1 MRQARRRGAAA
12 VLVALVASGAAWAWD
27 GENAYGP
34 GQHADRY
41 GRPFEFQ
48 TDDGQAVPGGVKVQ
62 PNGYGPGVGIDEYG
76 RPVRAVDPATG
87 QELEPF
93 SIDDA
98 PD

>member
-1 MRQARRRGAAA
+1 MKRWGAVFLALFSGV
-12 VLVALVASGAAWAWD
+12 VLAWE
-27 GENAYGP
+27 GQNTYGP

-87 QELEPF
+87 RALEPF